1 MEYRTCVSDTEEVL
15 KGLSE
20 IIDITYIEGKFSQFE
35 YQFSESGKDEDF
47 YVLRSKD
54 IKVSV
59 HLEKYEGYFYISISG
74 NNSVFSNA
82 KKYLLQC
89 A

>member
-20 IIDITYIEGKFSQFE
+20 IIDIPYIEGEFSKFDD
-35 YQFSESGKDEDF
+35 QFSDSGKEEDF
-47 YVLRSKD
+47 YILKSKD
-54 IKVSV
+54 IKVTV

-82 KKYLLQC
+82 KNYLLQC
-89 A
+89 T